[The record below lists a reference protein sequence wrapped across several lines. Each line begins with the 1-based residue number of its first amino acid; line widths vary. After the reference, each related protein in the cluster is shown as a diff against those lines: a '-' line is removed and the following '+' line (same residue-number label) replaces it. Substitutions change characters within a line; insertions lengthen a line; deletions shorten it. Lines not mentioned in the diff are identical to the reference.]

1 MTQAPPTSKHL
12 VLDPEYGRAAAQH
25 YFRDPLEAG
34 KELVTYG
41 ADLLLRCFRTMDRTL
56 ANGMIVG
63 VLFRQFIAGL
73 DGFILCL
80 ENGAVDAAAVHSR
93 GALEASFYIDFVLRR
108 GKEEWGKRIWVY
120 SLRQYLSWARR
131 MIPGRPEHD
140 RYLKGRN
147 QIGAPVP
154 EPSAEK
160 VQAILRTEAAL
171 IERLNADDV
180 RELDAAFDAWA
191 TKRGHEPDWYR
202 PGKDGV
208 SSIYKIACELGREN
222 EYDTFYRSLSWS
234 VHGSQAFASAIIEGG
249 SMGLLP
255 IRDFEDFNL
264 VFSFGVT
271 TALQTYNQ
279 IILEYRPD
287 EAQTFARK
295 SLAELDRLRNLPEI
309 DMEPNPKEV

>member
-1 MTQAPPTSKHL
+1 VTQAPPTSKHL

-25 YFRDPLEAG
+25 YFRDSLEAG

-63 VLFRQFIAGL
+63 VLFRQFIAAL

-80 ENGAVDAAAVHSR
+80 ENGAVNAAAVHSR

-180 RELDAAFDAWA
+180 RELNAAFDAWA
-191 TKRGHEPDWYR
+191 TKRGHEPDWFR

-208 SSIYKIACELGREN
+208 SSIYKIACELGRGDCVPEHCG
-222 EYDTFYRSLSWS
+222 RS
-234 VHGSQAFASAIIEGG
+234 AA
-249 SMGLLP
+249 
-255 IRDFEDFNL
+255 
-264 VFSFGVT
+264 
-271 TALQTYNQ
+271 
-279 IILEYRPD
+279 
-287 EAQTFARK
+287 
-295 SLAELDRLRNLPEI
+295 
-309 DMEPNPKEV
+309 